1 MIAILASQDLLTN
14 LCRPGDLVTSN
25 SGKHM
30 QQQVWAEIV
39 KSLAAKVP
47 KVNDLASVPV

>member
-1 MIAILASQDLLTN
+1 MIAISASQCLLTN

-39 KSLAAKVP
+39 DSLAAKVP
-47 KVNDLASVPV
+47 EVNHLAPVPV